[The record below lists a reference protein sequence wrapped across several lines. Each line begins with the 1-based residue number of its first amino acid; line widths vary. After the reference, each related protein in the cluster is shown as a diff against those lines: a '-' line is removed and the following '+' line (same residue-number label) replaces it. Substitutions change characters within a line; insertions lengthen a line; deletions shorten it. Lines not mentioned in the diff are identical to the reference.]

1 MSEGLWYYNS
11 LLILI
16 CNEKNL
22 SKSEHNIQGWSSS
35 PGTFQG
41 MFFYGPLYTPAI
53 SSLFAFAQRL
63 PWPRRLNK
71 YAMRLSAVSPLKL
84 CCMRLFKRL
93 PLPLDLSSSRAGTDA
108 QQRISHHPFAQAAD
122 SDVGRQT
129 YKKTTTKGS
138 REEYILEEEIIEY
151 TEQD

>member
-1 MSEGLWYYNS
+1 MKR
-11 LLILI
+11 I
-16 CNEKNL
+16 
-22 SKSEHNIQGWSSS
+22 
-35 PGTFQG
+35 FQRVSIT
-41 MFFYGPLYTPAI
+41 YKAGPLPQEHSREC
-53 SSLFAFAQRL
+53 SSMVPCIHQPFPLSL
-63 PWPRRLNK
+63 PLPNGSHDLDKRLNK
-71 YAMRLSAVSPLKL
+71 YAMRLSAVSPLRL

-129 YKKTTTKGS
+129 HKKTTTEGS
-138 REEYILEEEIIEY
+138 REEYILEEEIIEC